1 MTANPAH
8 QPQTRIPLWAGCIAF
23 FLAQTLVAASMVM
36 RGDPSLE
43 TALRAKT
50 VAVVSGIT
58 LGAAVS
64 AWILSGLAGREAVAR
79 PALAVAGGLAASLL
93 RLTVPL
99 MALAWLQFEDAV
111 SKLPLPQREF
121 MAETIVVSY
130 LVLLFVDILL
140 NTLNR
145 RPQHNRK
152 N

>member
-1 MTANPAH
+1 MNPA
-8 QPQTRIPLWAGCIAF
+8 PQQARISLWLGVLAF
-23 FLAQTLVAASMVM
+23 LAAQTLVAAGLVM
-36 RGDPSLE
+36 QSDPSLE
-43 TALRAKT
+43 PGLRAKT
-50 VAVVSGIT
+50 VAAVSGIT
-58 LGAAVS
+58 LGSAVS
-64 AWILSGLAGREAVAR
+64 AWILTGLAGREAVAR